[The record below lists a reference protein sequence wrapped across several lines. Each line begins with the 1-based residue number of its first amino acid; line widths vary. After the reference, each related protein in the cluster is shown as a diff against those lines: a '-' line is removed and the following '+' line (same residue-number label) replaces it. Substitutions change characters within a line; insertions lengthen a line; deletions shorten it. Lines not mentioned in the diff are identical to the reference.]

1 MVEPVKN
8 RICTL
13 DEQANALGLP
23 RSTAWIILK
32 ACHKS
37 SGLSAMIIERM
48 LVSPQLPQR
57 ARSVIVEYVEEKS
70 YGLYGGSR
78 RQQQRFAVR
87 LFNMYQR
94 MLEGGQAVHADGDV
108 VGTSRIRELERR
120 VRELE
125 RLLGHVVTI
134 APVAGE
140 PGLVAYECPNCRH
153 VTSVLV
159 PTRS

>member
-23 RSTAWIILK
+23 RSTAWTILK